1 MKKSLYLSLAAAALL
16 SFSACDDGD
25 YSDWAN
31 PMTSEQ
37 QAILDAV
44 DVTVTPVTETIDWAN
59 ELGET
64 VKVVDAK
71 ATDGYDVKYE
81 LVFTDGNVL
90 PISDGTVVTEDLKKE
105 VEALFGKAPVER
117 EIEADVVAHITVGG
131 VTVKKTVPVVFKAQ
145 LTAPHISENYYIVGG
160 TLDWAASCATKEQ
173 KFLHSDQ
180 SVYDDPYFSIVI
192 PASAEGD
199 TWFAIGDDEALDAIN
214 NDNDW
219 SKLLGTTNGNGN
231 SGEEGHLAPRYE
243 LSDDGS
249 FMVPNGAKFIKVDL
263 NMLDGTYTVASLDFE
278 KYLWV
283 PGNAQGWNPAG
294 AGRIVSE
301 NYDGIYTG
309 FIYVDGGFK
318 FTKAADW
325 NHGDYGY
332 AAFGNA
338 AESGFTSSD
347 DGNFV
352 AEAGVYYVTVNLV
365 DMTISSTKIEKVGLI
380 GGFNDWA
387 ADVFLEWNAEKSCW
401 AGDCSAVTDAG
412 WKFRMN
418 EDWAIN
424 LGGKS
429 LSNLVADGANLTAT
443 GSYIELFP
451 LRLEGVNENIYAAM
465 DGETP
470 VVPEDPNVEY
480 SEYLWTPGNANGWSH
495 DGACRLFS
503 AEKDGFYEGFI
514 YVDGEFKFT
523 TQADWNGT
531 NLGAGEEGKLTDDGG
546 AGNLNLGTGLFF
558 VKVDLTSMS
567 ISATEITNMNL
578 VGDFNGWNAAD
589 DAQQMTWNA
598 EALCYE
604 IEGAGVNANGWKFT
618 ANNSWDIN
626 LGGVADN
633 LAGNGDNLSLEGASI
648 KLYPCRNASDN
659 IYCTVE

>member
-1 MKKSLYLSLAAAALL
+1 MVG
-16 SFSACDDGD
+16 FSACDDGD
-25 YSDWAN
+25 YSDWSK

-37 QAILDAV
+37 EELLNSVDA
-44 DVTVTPVTETIDWAN
+44 TVQPVTTVIDWAN
-59 ELGET
+59 ELGEK
-64 VKVVDAK
+64 VKVAEVAGSPNCDIEY
-71 ATDGYDVKYE
+71 T
-81 LVFTDGNVL
+81 LVFANGATL
-90 PISDGTVVTEDLKKE
+90 PIDASGCVETEALKKQ

-117 EIEADVVAHITVGG
+117 EISADVVAIISVGD
-131 VTVKKTVPVVFKAQ
+131 VSVKKVLPIVFKAK
-145 LTAPHISENYYIVGG
+145 LTAPEIADMYYIIGAPQG
-160 TLDWAASCATKEQ
+160 WSNDAALAVSIP
-173 KFLHSDQ
+173 FLHSEEN
-180 SVYDDPYFSIVI
+180 VYDDPTFTVTF
-192 PASAEGD
+192 PAAEEGD
-199 TWFAIGDDEALDAIN
+199 TWFAILPGNKVDDFVGG
-214 NDNDW
+214 DW
-219 SKLLGTTNGNGN
+219 SVLLGTTSGNGN
-231 SGEEGHLAPRYE
+231 NGESGMLAPRTE

-249 FMVPNGAKFIKVDL
+249 FMVPGGCKFVKVDL
-263 NMLDGTYTVASLDFE
+263 NMLDGTYQVAALDFE

-309 FIYVDGGFK
+309 YIYVDGGFK

-325 NHGDYGY
+325 SHGDFGY

-338 AESGFTSSD
+338 AESDFTSSD
-347 DGNFV
+347 DGNLV

-365 DMTISSTKIEKVGLI
+365 DMTLASTKIEKVGLI

-387 ADVFLEWNAEKSCW
+387 GDVFLEWNAEKGCW

-429 LSNLVADGANLTAT
+429 LANLVADGANLTAT

-451 LRLEGVNENIYAAM
+451 LRLEGVSENIYAAM
-465 DGETP
+465 DGDTP
-470 VVPEDPNVEY
+470 VINPGDDTVEY
-480 SEYLWTPGNANGWSH
+480 SEYLWTPGNANGWNH
-495 DGACRLFS
+495 AGACRLYS
-503 AEKDGFYEGFI
+503 ADKDGFYEGFV

-523 TQADWNGT
+523 SQADWNGT
-531 NLGAGEEGKLTDDGG
+531 NYGFAEEGKLSDDGG
-546 AGNLNLGTGLFF
+546 AGNLNLGTGVYF

-567 ISATEITNMNL
+567 YSATAITNMNL

-589 DAQQMTWNA
+589 DAQQMTWNT

-604 IEGAGVNANGWKFT
+604 ISGAGVNANGWKFT
-618 ANNSWDIN
+618 ANNAWDIN
-626 LGGVADN
+626 LGGSLDKLV
-633 LAGNGDNLSLEGASI
+633 GNGDNLSVEGSTI
-648 KLYPCRNASDN
+648 KLYPCRVSADN